1 MANIEDYLIWR
12 GDITFDVDPFNEI
25 DNIILCELCYTDFDG
40 IVSGPE
46 NREELISIFDA
57 CEKFFEHHTD
67 EEIMSQEA
75 STKVAP
81 FLMRQL
87 IKTKRFKDL
96 KLGAYINEID
106 PESQSQFSA
115 ITFYPG
121 DDSVFC
127 AFRGTDNTI
136 VGWREDF
143 NMSFLNHTQGQQ
155 KAAEY
160 LSWNFADCDK
170 LLRVGGHS
178 KGGNF
183 AIYGSAFCDKKVS
196 DKISII
202 YANDAPGFSEEIL
215 SMKEWEPIMPKIKR
229 VIPAESIV
237 GLLFKHDATDRII
250 QSSNSGLM
258 QHDIMSWE
266 VLCNHLVEC
275 DSMSQKSLAISGTL
289 KDWIKQLDYNTR
301 EEFFDIVFESL
312 FATGADTLQELNSN
326 KKKNMKE
333 LRRMYSE
340 LDKDTKKMV
349 NGVISA
355 LAASG
360 SDHFINN
367 MKSKY
372 EELIGKN

>member
-1 MANIEDYLIWR
+1 MANIEDYLDWR
-12 GDITFDVDPFNEI
+12 GDISFDVDPFNEI
-25 DNIILCELCYTDFDG
+25 DNIILCELCYTDFAG
-40 IVSGPE
+40 IVDGPE
-46 NREELISIFDA
+46 NRDKLTSIFDA
-57 CEKFFEHHTD
+57 CEKFFASHTD

-81 FLMRQL
+81 FLMRRL
-87 IKTKRFKDL
+87 IKSKRFENL

-106 PESQSQFSA
+106 AESQSQFSA

-143 NMSFLNHTQGQQ
+143 NMSFLEHTDGQH

-160 LSWNFADCDK
+160 LSWNFANCDK

-183 AIYGSAFCDKKVS
+183 AIYGSAFCDKKVK

-202 YANDAPGFSEEIL
+202 YANDAPGFSEEVL
-215 SMKEWEPIMPKIKR
+215 AMEEWDDVLPKIRR

-237 GLLFKHDATDRII
+237 GLLFKHDASDRII
-250 QSSNSGLM
+250 KSSNTGLM

-275 DSMSQKSLAISGTL
+275 ENMSERSLMISSTL
-289 KDWIKQLDYNTR
+289 KDWIKQLDYDTR
-301 EEFFDIVFESL
+301 EEFFDIVFDSL
-312 FATGADTLQELNSN
+312 VATGADTLQEFNSN

-333 LRRMYSE
+333 LRRMYSD
-340 LDKDTKKMV
+340 LDKDTKKMISS
-349 NGVISA
+349 VISA
-355 LAASG
+355 FAASG
-360 SDHFINN
+360 SDHLMSNV
-367 MKSKY
+367 KSKY
-372 EELIGKN
+372 EELMGKN